1 MKSSAS
7 EPGLTVYWE
16 AYLEHMECL
25 KLDIPALVS
34 EQVHHKLQVFRI
46 ANVLGHHSKV
56 MAIQQELTKK
66 LRTTTG
72 YF

>member
-1 MKSSAS
+1 
-7 EPGLTVYWE
+7 
-16 AYLEHMECL
+16 MECL
-25 KLDIPALVS
+25 KLDIPALVP
-34 EQVHHKLQVFRI
+34 EQVHHKLQVFGI

-66 LRTTTG
+66 LHTTTG